1 MQGSIRKRGNSY
13 YIRYYDKNGKQ
24 LEKVGGKTKKEA
36 QLKLNEILYRL
47 ENGGE
52 INSNML
58 LNEYLNMWL
67 DDYIKDEKSDNT
79 YDKYKK
85 ATEKYI
91 NPVLG
96 DIKLKDLKVI
106 HIEKFLKKLKL
117 SKIKS
122 GNNQKKISDTT
133 IQVYYGIL
141 RTALNKAV
149 KLQMLNDNPCK
160 FIDTPKRSK
169 FKANTLTV
177 QEFYLIYNTLNS
189 ELYEDYIFKLALDI
203 ALETGLRRGEMC
215 GLTWKDID
223 FNNKCIHINQ
233 ALIRVDNA
241 YTISNLKTDS
251 SYRSLPVSDTLL
263 TKLENHKKRQKINR
277 VKYGQFYLKNIF
289 NKKEYDLIFTWE
301 NGKFIIPSNFL
312 QRLKRMLEYCNINK
326 NIRWH
331 DLRHTNATLLL
342 EGGAS
347 MKTVQERLGHS
358 LMQTTSDTYAHVT
371 EKMNREATN
380 IISNILNVK

>member
-122 GNNQKKISDTT
+122 GNNQKK
-133 IQVYYGIL
+133 
-141 RTALNKAV
+141 NK
-149 KLQMLNDNPCK
+149 
-160 FIDTPKRSK
+160 
-169 FKANTLTV
+169 
-177 QEFYLIYNTLNS
+177 
-189 ELYEDYIFKLALDI
+189 
-203 ALETGLRRGEMC
+203 
-215 GLTWKDID
+215 
-223 FNNKCIHINQ
+223 
-233 ALIRVDNA
+233 
-241 YTISNLKTDS
+241 
-251 SYRSLPVSDTLL
+251 
-263 TKLENHKKRQKINR
+263 
-277 VKYGQFYLKNIF
+277 
-289 NKKEYDLIFTWE
+289 
-301 NGKFIIPSNFL
+301 
-312 QRLKRMLEYCNINK
+312 
-326 NIRWH
+326 
-331 DLRHTNATLLL
+331 
-342 EGGAS
+342 
-347 MKTVQERLGHS
+347 
-358 LMQTTSDTYAHVT
+358 
-371 EKMNREATN
+371 
-380 IISNILNVK
+380 

>member
-1 MQGSIRKRGNSY
+1 MQGSIRKKGKSY
-13 YIRYYDKNGKQ
+13 YIRYYQDGKQ
-24 LEKVGGKTKKEA
+24 IERIGGKTKKEA
-36 QLKLNEILYRL
+36 QSKLNEILYKL
-47 ENGGE
+47 ENGYT
-52 INSNML
+52 ISSDMFISD
-58 LNEYLNMWL
+58 YLDMWL
-67 DDYIKDEKSDNT
+67 DDYIKDIRSENT
-79 YDKYKK
+79 YVKYKNICDKY
-85 ATEKYI
+85 I
-91 NPVLG
+91 IPVLG
-96 DIKLKDLKVI
+96 DIKLSALKVI
-106 HIEKFLKKLKL
+106 HIEKLIRHFRKEGLNPT
-117 SKIKS
+117 STQ
-122 GNNQKKISDTT
+122 N
-133 IQVYYGIL
+133 YYGII
-141 RTALNKAV
+141 RAALNKAV
-149 KLQMLNDNPCK
+149 KLQLLNDNPCK
-160 FIDTPKRSK
+160 FIDTPKRGK

-177 QEFYLIYNTLNS
+177 QEFYLIYDKLNA

-215 GLTWKDID
+215 GLTWDDID
-223 FNNKCIHINQ
+223 FTNKCIHINQ
-233 ALIRVDNA
+233 ALIRVDNT

-251 SYRSLPVSDTLL
+251 SYRSLPVSDALL
-263 TKLENHKKRQKINR
+263 IKLENHKKRQKINR

-289 NKKEYDLIFTWE
+289 NKKEYDLVFTWE

-312 QRLKRMLEYCNINK
+312 QRLKRMLKHCNINK